1 MKKDKK
7 KNFKYNPENF
17 WIKKTKMFRKKT
29 RQMQL
34 DQLQKWMICNWK
46 KILNQI
52 VRALKRSLR
61 PLGLLNR
68 LNRIKRKRERKE
80 KRTKLMLNKF
90 LIMIRHKAGKLNSN
104 KIKNFQDNLIVNRN
118 TAKDFYTISQHV
130 KIYMLIQMMIARMRE
145 LKSIKSEDIIQF
157 I

>member
-1 MKKDKK
+1 
-7 KNFKYNPENF
+7 
-17 WIKKTKMFRKKT
+17 MFRKKT

-104 KIKNFQDNLIVNRN
+104 KIQNFQDSQMENQN
-118 TAKDFYTISQHV
+118 TVKDFYIIFQHV
-130 KIYMLIQMMIARMRE
+130 RIYMLIQMMIVRMKV
-145 LKSIKSEDIIQF
+145 LKNTKLEDIIQSIQGKF
-157 I
+157 

>member
-1 MKKDKK
+1 
-7 KNFKYNPENF
+7 
-17 WIKKTKMFRKKT
+17 
-29 RQMQL
+29 
-34 DQLQKWMICNWK
+34 
-46 KILNQI
+46 
-52 VRALKRSLR
+52 
-61 PLGLLNR
+61 
-68 LNRIKRKRERKE
+68 
-80 KRTKLMLNKF
+80 MLNKF